1 MADAWQ
7 RYRRMR
13 QGVYFPGDDR
23 WRVFIRPLFANALRA
38 SWTARKTAARQAE
51 ALRCRNEAI
60 ETALIADS
68 IALEIAAATLSPVQR
83 LRRIGALREEL
94 RLLPYSP
101 LSIDIAAAGARLAA
115 ELSALE
121 TIAQTERK
129 AA

>member
-13 QGVYFPGDDR
+13 LGVYLPGDHR
-23 WRVFIRPLFANALRA
+23 WRTFIRPLFADALRA
-38 SWTARKTAARQAE
+38 SWTAHKTAARQAQ
-51 ALRCRNEAI
+51 ALHCRNEAI
-60 ETALIADS
+60 EMALIADS

-94 RLLPYSP
+94 RLLPYRP